1 MAGLR
6 NFVIINSL
14 LDKNELTHIYSE
26 GVVERYIWN
35 EDGENVKIDEVMA
48 EKQLSVINIENTNII
63 DILKCNTSQNIS
75 TISESVF
82 RKVAK

>member
-1 MAGLR
+1 
-6 NFVIINSL
+6 
-14 LDKNELTHIYSE
+14 
-26 GVVERYIWN
+26 
-35 EDGENVKIDEVMA
+35 MA

-63 DILKCNTSQNIS
+63 DILKCNTRQDIS

>member
-1 MAGLR
+1 MVGLR

-14 LDKNELTHIYSE
+14 LDQNELTHIYSE